1 MYRLGMQPMKKTL
14 STNLFL
20 FKFPSL
26 YVLLFFVAVM
36 LKEFILLYT
45 YTEISTLTSKLNQN
59 KYS

>member
-1 MYRLGMQPMKKTL
+1 MQPMKKTL

>member
-26 YVLLFFVAVM
+26 CVLLFFVAVM